1 MMAPPAGAGPQP
13 GWNAGSSTTNSMDTA
28 DILGYV
34 AAFLTTCAFIPQVW
48 RTFRTHDVS
57 GISLKMY
64 SLFTAGVATWLA
76 YGWVL
81 KETPMIVA
89 NSLTLVMACGVLAM
103 KLKYRDK

>member
-1 MMAPPAGAGPQP
+1 
-13 GWNAGSSTTNSMDTA
+13 MDTA
-28 DILGYV
+28 EILGYI
-34 AAFLTTCAFIPQVW
+34 AAFLTTCAFVPQVW
-48 RTFRTHDVS
+48 RTFKTHDVS

-103 KLKYRDK
+103 KLKYRERK